1 MYPPAEVLQPP
12 PLGEGSRLPSRWLL
26 AFPNAKDFGIRHRSR
41 LSPKIST
48 WIWMKLRPKKSRMER
63 PRCVGVALLRWSS
76 NSEACFLQHFSS
88 LWYAACD
95 SHADDAPNFLM
106 WKRSQGWVLAHC
118 NLALSAKTKHKKS
131 SNIITACLFLE
142 GIIVN
147 VCIFRMRQA
156 WKRTTLPQRV
166 SKGSQASG
174 TRGEGRGFKS
184 WWSHVGNGWKRVE
197 VLALALQLHYE
208 QYRELT
214 WNLKSWRFGSDDF
227 DLFNWGDFLGS
238 KL

>member
-1 MYPPAEVLQPP
+1 
-12 PLGEGSRLPSRWLL
+12 
-26 AFPNAKDFGIRHRSR
+26 
-41 LSPKIST
+41 
-48 WIWMKLRPKKSRMER
+48 MKLRPKKVEWSGPAALEW
-63 PRCVGVALLRWSS
+63 PCCVEVLTRRHVFCNIS
-76 NSEACFLQHFSS
+76 
-88 LWYAACD
+88 AACD
-95 SHADDAPNFLM
+95 MQLVIHMRMTNSAPNFLM

-118 NLALSAKTKHKKS
+118 NLALSAKKHKKS

-147 VCIFRMRQA
+147 LCIFRMRQA

-208 QYRELT
+208 Q
-214 WNLKSWRFGSDDF
+214 
-227 DLFNWGDFLGS
+227 
-238 KL
+238 